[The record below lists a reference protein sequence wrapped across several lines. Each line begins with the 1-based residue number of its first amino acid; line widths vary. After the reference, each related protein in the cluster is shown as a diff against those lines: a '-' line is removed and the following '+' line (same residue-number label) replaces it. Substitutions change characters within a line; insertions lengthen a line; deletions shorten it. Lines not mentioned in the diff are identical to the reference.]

1 MQYGSG
7 VDKATSK
14 ANLLRLASPR
24 EVFGVDLRTLALFRV
39 LLGVYL
45 VADICLR
52 SRDLSAHY
60 TDFGVMPRDVAM
72 SMLSPSSFSIHLM
85 NGSATFQAGLFLL
98 AGFVAVML
106 IIGWRTRLATIL
118 SWVLLLSLQNR
129 NTAILSGEDN
139 LALLLLFWAMFLPI
153 GARYSFDAAL
163 DDNSGKADD
172 GYFSIGTAALLLQGM
187 SMYFFSALLKS
198 DPIWIPD
205 GTAVYYALQLDYF
218 ATPFALWFRQF
229 EGLMQ
234 GLTFYV
240 WTLELVGPVLIFS
253 PILHRPLRAL
263 LMVCFMTMH
272 FGFWLCL
279 EIGLFPLISIIM
291 NLTFMPGWMWDGLE
305 RRLSTKGR
313 SDVKIWYDR
322 DCDFCHKVCQFLTTF
337 LFLRSVSILPAQSEA
352 RIGALLEQTNSW
364 VVTDRRSDHLRWAAV
379 CRLVAASPLF
389 WPLTP
394 LLTFNPVA
402 WTGNAIYSWIARNR
416 PWLAS
421 VSGFLLIRRPVH
433 VRTGLV
439 PNLAAAFALVFV
451 TVQNVS
457 TLPAAD
463 VRLPSEFKAARQ
475 FLGLYQ
481 FWTMFAP
488 YPELNSPWPVIRGEL
503 TDGTVVD
510 VYNRRL
516 GEPSF
521 HRPPVVSAVY
531 ANGRWRKFLSN
542 LEDQSYED
550 VPQILALNYA
560 RYLCRLWNAEFPSKP
575 PLSTFD
581 IVFHVDLTRAPGLPK
596 DTYARV
602 VWSHDC
608 LGR

>member
-1 MQYGSG
+1 M
-7 VDKATSK
+7 
-14 ANLLRLASPR
+14 LLRSDAVEADPKSKLLQLASLR

-39 LLGVYL
+39 LMGVYL
-45 VADICLR
+45 VADIYLR

-72 SMLSPSSFSIHLM
+72 SMLSPSSFSVHLM
-85 NGSATFQAGLFLL
+85 NGSTAFQACLFLV
-98 AGFVAVML
+98 AGVFAVML
-106 IIGWRTRLATIL
+106 TIGWRTRLATFL
-118 SWVLLLSLQNR
+118 CWFLLLSLQNR
-129 NTAILSGEDN
+129 NTVILSGEDN

-153 GARYSFDAAL
+153 GARYSVDAAL
-163 DDNSGKADD
+163 DDGTRRVDNA
-172 GYFSIGTAALLLQGM
+172 YVSIGTAALLLQGM

-234 GLTFYV
+234 GLTYYV
-240 WTLELVGPVLIFS
+240 WILELIGPILIFS
-253 PILHRPLRAL
+253 PILQRPLRAV

-272 FGFWLCL
+272 FGFWMCL

-305 RRLSTKGR
+305 RRLSSKGR
-313 SDVKIWYDR
+313 SELKIWYDR
-322 DCDFCHKVCQFLTTF
+322 DCDFCQKVCQILTTF
-337 LFLRSVSILPAQSEA
+337 LFLRPVPILPAQSDA
-352 RIGALLEQTNSW
+352 RIGALLEETNSW
-364 VVTDRRSDHLRWAAV
+364 VVTDGRCDCLRWAAM
-379 CRLVAASPLF
+379 CRLLAASPVF
-389 WPLTP
+389 WPVAP
-394 LLTFNPVA
+394 LLVLKPIA
-402 WTGNAIYSWIARNR
+402 WMGNASYKWAARNR

-421 VSGFLLIRRPVH
+421 FSAVMFIRRPVR
-433 VRTGLV
+433 VRAGLAST
-439 PNLAAAFALVFV
+439 LAAAFALVFV

-463 VRLPSEFKAARQ
+463 LRLPSEFKAVRQ

-510 VYNRRL
+510 VYNRRR

-521 HRPPVVSAVY
+521 DRPPVVSAVY

-550 VPQILALNYA
+550 VPQRLALNYG
-560 RYLCRLWNAEFPSKP
+560 RYLCRLWSAEEPSAP
-575 PLSTFD
+575 ALATFE
-581 IVFHVDLTRAPGLPK
+581 IVFQVDLTRPPGSPK
-596 DTYARV
+596 ETSSRV
-602 VWSHDC
+602 VWTHDC
-608 LGR
+608 FG